1 MSTSTMRVPASFRLK
16 EELLQELKERAKAA
30 NRSLNNYVEN
40 ILLDVMKTVKRKDE
54 KTISPELQAKLDK
67 ARTEILSG
75 QCIELNSH
83 EDIDKYFASL

>member
-1 MSTSTMRVPASFRLK
+1 MSTSTMRVPTSFRLK
-16 EELLQELKERAKAA
+16 E
-30 NRSLNNYVEN
+30 
-40 ILLDVMKTVKRKDE
+40 E

-83 EDIDKYFASL
+83 EDIDKYFVSL